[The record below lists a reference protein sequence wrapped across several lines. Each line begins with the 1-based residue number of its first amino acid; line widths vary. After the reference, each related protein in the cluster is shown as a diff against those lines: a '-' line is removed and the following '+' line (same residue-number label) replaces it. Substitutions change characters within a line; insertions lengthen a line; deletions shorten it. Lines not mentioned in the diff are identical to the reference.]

1 MEAGAEDGGERF
13 ASGNLGQSR
22 RDLGQVPV
30 RAQDGDRLDEA
41 DLVGLVRD

>member
-22 RDLGQVPV
+22 RDLGEISARSLCAP
-30 RAQDGDRLDEA
+30 RMEIASTRLTS
-41 DLVGLVRD
+41 